1 MGGEQGGAERTGRCP
16 STPCHCR

>member
-16 STPCHCR
+16 STPCHCQ